1 MVKLVF
7 SLSSAPFFL
16 FNVGPLAKLF
26 AHTDETAYTR
36 SGQIVTFDPTGLS
49 AYLAWLKSDILS
61 PRGFATELRDTLSI
75 QDRLRLTAALR
86 DAERHLERAWLRP
99 ATALRATRRKKA
111 ELEAVLATIV
121 TEEGASAELFKACFP
136 DRVLIQKYKTKLAR
150 EHDEAVV

>member
-36 SGQIVTFDPTGLS
+36 SGQIVTIDPTGLS

-61 PRGFATELRDTLSI
+61 PRGFATELRD
-75 QDRLRLTAALR
+75 
-86 DAERHLERAWLRP
+86 
-99 ATALRATRRKKA
+99 
-111 ELEAVLATIV
+111 
-121 TEEGASAELFKACFP
+121 
-136 DRVLIQKYKTKLAR
+136 
-150 EHDEAVV
+150 